1 MSIAPTELEILSIPA
16 STASAAGVMVLL
28 HGWGA
33 NNQDLVSLAP
43 YFNLPDY
50 HFLCPNGLFK
60 HPYTD
65 TGRMWYSFTGA
76 GEVTDRSTA
85 ELTTSR
91 QVLTEWIQ
99 SLPDRTGV
107 PLSRT
112 WVGGFSQGGAMSFD
126 LGLTLPVAGVI
137 ALSGYLHPDNQSFA
151 TTAPPVLIVHGTQD
165 DVVPIQ
171 AARHSRD
178 SLSQRGLDVKYR
190 EFYMGHTI
198 LLEVFAVVR
207 EFVNP

>member
-1 MSIAPTELEILSIPA
+1 
-16 STASAAGVMVLL
+16 MVLL